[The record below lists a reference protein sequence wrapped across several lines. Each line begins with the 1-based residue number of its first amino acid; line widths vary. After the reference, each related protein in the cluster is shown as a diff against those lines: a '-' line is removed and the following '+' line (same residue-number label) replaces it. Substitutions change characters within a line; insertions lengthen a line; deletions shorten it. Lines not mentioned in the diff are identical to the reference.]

1 MIEKINIQSKTDKNY
16 SQIFEF
22 FSEETWETK
31 KDNFDKNTF
40 LFFGGKKNETFVVI
54 KDNVTHFLIGIG
66 KSTTENHE
74 IKSISQKF
82 AYDFR
87 NKISATPT
95 LLLAE
100 NLEKE
105 SIVKGLFLGTYE
117 YPFSQNHLFFNDDFS
132 LEFEDFSEIV
142 FKNSEIRGTFL

>member
-31 KDNFDKNTF
+31 KDIFDKNTS
-40 LFFGGKKNETFVVI
+40 LFFSGKKNETFVII
-54 KDNVTHFLIGIG
+54 KDETIHFLIGIG
-66 KSTTENHE
+66 KSTAENHE
-74 IKSISQKF
+74 IKSVAQKF

-95 LLLAE
+95 LLLSE

-105 SIVKGLFLGTYE
+105 SKIGRAHV
-117 YPFSQNHLFFNDDFS
+117 
-132 LEFEDFSEIV
+132 
-142 FKNSEIRGTFL
+142 